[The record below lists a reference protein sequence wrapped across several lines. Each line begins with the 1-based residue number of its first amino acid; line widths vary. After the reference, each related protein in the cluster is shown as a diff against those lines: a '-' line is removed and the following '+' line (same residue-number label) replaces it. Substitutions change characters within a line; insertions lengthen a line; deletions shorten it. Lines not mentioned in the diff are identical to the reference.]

1 MMRLV
6 ELSDRNVKIIDMLGI
21 TLILYALMRNAY
33 SWTDQGQ
40 CSYHTLTSAG
50 ERLLLNQVGI
60 YKQMIYSS
68 ANGQDKT

>member
-40 CSYHTLTSAG
+40 Y
-50 ERLLLNQVGI
+50 
-60 YKQMIYSS
+60 
-68 ANGQDKT
+68 

>member
-21 TLILYALMRNAY
+21 TLIRYALMRNAY

-40 CSYHTLTSAG
+40 C
-50 ERLLLNQVGI
+50 
-60 YKQMIYSS
+60 
-68 ANGQDKT
+68 